1 MAVKVHWQILCVS
14 HCDLISEELQHQ
26 KQKNQNN
33 MQIFRIGFGVD
44 VHQLAE
50 NHSLIVGG
58 VKIESNIG
66 SVGHSDADVLLH
78 AICDA
83 LLGAA
88 NLRDIGFHF
97 SDTDPQYKGIDSTIL
112 LSNVFKKI
120 NEKGYSVVNIDCTV
134 VLEKPKLNPYIPN
147 MQTII
152 AKLIGVEEDAVSL
165 KATTHEKVDS
175 FGESRAIKAYAS
187 VLLTKEN

>member
-14 HCDLISEELQHQ
+14 HCDLISEELQQQ

-33 MQIFRIGFGVD
+33 MQTFRIGFGVD

-112 LSNVFKKI
+112 LSNVFQKI

-187 VLLTKEN
+187 ALLTKDN